1 MEALEK
7 LKVISTLTSGIVHDI
22 NNVLTT
28 IVGYTDILLSDDSC
42 INCREEIETIKKIAL
57 DGAEVAKR
65 VKEFV
70 KTNDET
76 KKAFNISETIQTSIM
91 ITKPIWF
98 NQAQIQGKSITVEYI
113 NRLPIFI
120 YGNESEL
127 REALINLIINSI
139 DAIEKSGL
147 IQIETYINV
156 NKGIITIKDNGIG
169 MTEDVK
175 NKIFTP
181 FFTTKQEKG
190 SGLGLSNSYKAI
202 NEMGGQI
209 EVQSTLG
216 IGSEFKITFPIIEE
230 KKDEKIKIK
239 RKPDGLNPSILI
251 IDDQLEI
258 CSVVKEMLSKITKGK
273 IETTTSGKE
282 AVNLIKE
289 NNYDIVIT
297 DIAMPDMNGLELI
310 NCIRESKPYTKVI
323 AMTGWNGFIDK
334 ENKNKPDYILSKPF
348 TIEDLES
355 GISSIYEYR
364 DNLVV

>member
-1 MEALEK
+1 MESLEK
-7 LKVISTLTSGIVHDI
+7 LKIMGTLTSGVVHDI

-42 INCREEIETIKKIAL
+42 NNCRNEIETIKKIAL

-65 VKEFV
+65 IKEFV

-76 KKAFNISETIQTSIM
+76 KKVFNMSETIQTSIM

-98 NQAQIQGKSITVEYI
+98 NQAQIQGKKITIDYT
-113 NRLPIFI
+113 NKLPIFI

-127 REALINLIINSI
+127 REALINLILNSI
-139 DAIEKSGL
+139 DAISKNGL
-147 IQIETYINV
+147 IQIKAYKIED
-156 NKGIITIKDNGIG
+156 KGIITIRDNGSG
-169 MTEDVK
+169 MTDDVK
-175 NKIFTP
+175 SKIFTP
-181 FFTTKQEKG
+181 FFTTKEESG

-202 NEMGGQI
+202 TEMGGQI
-209 EVQSTLG
+209 EVESTLG
-216 IGSEFKITFPIIEE
+216 IGSEFKIALPLIEE
-230 KKDEKIKIK
+230 KKDEKSEIK
-239 RKPDGLNPSILI
+239 RKPGGFNSSILI

-258 CSVVKEMLSKITKGK
+258 CSVVKEMLGKIIDGK
-273 IETTTSGKE
+273 IETSTCGKD
-282 AVNLIKE
+282 AINLIKE

-310 NCIRESKPYTKVI
+310 NYIRGSKPGTKII

-334 ENKNKPDYILSKPF
+334 ENNSKPDYVLSKPF
-348 TIEDLES
+348 TMEDLELS
-355 GISSIYEYR
+355 ISRIYEYR